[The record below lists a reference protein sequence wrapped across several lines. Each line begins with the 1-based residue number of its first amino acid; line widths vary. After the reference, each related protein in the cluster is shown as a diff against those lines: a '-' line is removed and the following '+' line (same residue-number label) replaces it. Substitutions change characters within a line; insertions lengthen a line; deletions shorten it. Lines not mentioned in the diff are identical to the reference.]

1 VNGYI
6 HTVLGQALRV
16 ARTTAAWWRARD
28 VLVQDGVFALVLAA
42 LAFAPGLV
50 DNGVDLAELPH
61 RPGNAVGIALALG
74 HCLPLT
80 LRRRAPLVCLA
91 VVTAVFAAD
100 QLLAYPPSFGSVGL
114 LGALYAAGAYLDR
127 PLLPITCTVAGYLG
141 LCLGLHALGSPEL
154 PVQYLTFFLVLAGC
168 WAAGRWMR
176 QWRAGVEARR
186 VHSTQLAVAEERARI
201 ARELHDVVTH
211 HVTAMVVQS
220 DAAQFLLTTAPDRAA
235 DGLTAISDTGRRA
248 LAELRSLL
256 DVLDGA
262 RPAAAST
269 TVAAIDELIARVRS
283 AGQPIRFEQH
293 GTQRQDTPD
302 GVTLAAFRVV
312 QEALTNAVKHAP
324 GRHTLVRVDYA
335 EDDITVRVAN
345 EQSPGRAPVL
355 RGGGR
360 GIAGLRARVDAVG
373 GELSAEPGVD
383 GGFVVQARLPL
394 RARQ

>member
-1 VNGYI
+1 VSSYI
-6 HTVLGQALRV
+6 HTV
-16 ARTTAAWWRARD
+16 ARRA
-28 VLVQDGVFALVLAA
+28 VVQDAVFAAVLAA

-61 RPGNAVGIALALG
+61 RPLDAAGIVLG
-74 HCLPLT
+74 LGQCLPLV
-80 LRRRAPLVCLA
+80 LRRRAPLVCLTLVA
-91 VVTAVFAAD
+91 AVFAAD

-127 PLLPITCTVAGYLG
+127 RSVPLVVAVLAYLG

-168 WAAGRWMR
+168 WAAGQWLRT
-176 QWRAGVEARR
+176 WRASVETQRA
-186 VHSTQLAVAEERARI
+186 HSAQLAVAGERARI

-220 DAAQFLLTTAPDRAA
+220 DAAQFVLTGAPDRAA

-262 RPAAAST
+262 GATPAVTPLA
-269 TVAAIDELIARVRS
+269 ELIARVRS
-283 AGQPIRFEQH
+283 AGQPIRFVQH
-293 GTQRQDTPD
+293 GTQRADTPD
-302 GVTLAAFRVV
+302 GVTLAAYRVV

-324 GRHTLVRVDYA
+324 GTDTLVQVDYA

-345 EQSPGRAPVL
+345 EQLLGGPPRTS
-355 RGGGR
+355 GGGR

-373 GELSAEPGVD
+373 GELSASPGAD
-383 GGFVVQARLPL
+383 GFVVKARLPL
-394 RARQ
+394 R